1 LCREAIENAEKSVG
15 TGHPAYGSRLN
26 ILAELYIS
34 MGEYDKAIKLHK
46 ESMTNAETNYGK
58 NHATYAIRIGNLA
71 NAYKLTKQY
80 EKALTLNQESIAIFE
95 KTVGKEHH
103 FYGQS
108 LNNLAILYENMG
120 EFDKS
125 LPLQLQALEI
135 TEKSLGKENTSYV
148 SRVANLATLYRS
160 MGDYEKSL
168 PLTIEA
174 LEITQRLLGN
184 KHAIYGFYTNDMAG
198 TYEMMGDYEK
208 AEPYFVLANENL
220 IHRMEQLFQF
230 RSEKEL
236 KAFLL
241 KTRFHF
247 DIYQSFGYRTNG
259 KFPSI
264 TETNLN
270 NQLLLKGMLLN
281 HSKDILNKL
290 CELNDKEINKK
301 VARLKSD
308 KTYLT
313 KQYSLLSNKRIA
325 GMDSLIESVNNQE
338 AELVKS
344 YGDIFG
350 QTTELAK
357 SWREI
362 QAKLEPKDVA
372 IEFSHFKHRNDL
384 DWAEDSILY
393 IAYIIKRG
401 WSEPKLVYLFEEKE
415 LKNIL
420 QKKSPNQLYSTRGVS
435 LSDNASSVY
444 FADSIYKLIWKPLM
458 LQLKG
463 VKRIYYSADGL
474 LHQIPF
480 AALSNTKSQTLGK
493 QYNLVQMSSTSN
505 VLPQNNKYYSG
516 DILLAGGIDLAYD
529 TTKKRKGANKH
540 KQSNYSISWFW

>member
-1 LCREAIENAEKSVG
+1 MPLCREAIENAEKSVG

-281 HSKDILNKL
+281 HSKDVLNKL
-290 CELNDKEINKK
+290 SELNDKEINKK

-420 QKKSPNQLYSTRGVS
+420 QKNRPINYIPPEGFLCLTTLRPYTSPTVFTN
-435 LSDNASSVY
+435 
-444 FADSIYKLIWKPLM
+444 
-458 LQLKG
+458 
-463 VKRIYYSADGL
+463 
-474 LHQIPF
+474 
-480 AALSNTKSQTLGK
+480 
-493 QYNLVQMSSTSN
+493 
-505 VLPQNNKYYSG
+505 
-516 DILLAGGIDLAYD
+516 
-529 TTKKRKGANKH
+529 
-540 KQSNYSISWFW
+540 